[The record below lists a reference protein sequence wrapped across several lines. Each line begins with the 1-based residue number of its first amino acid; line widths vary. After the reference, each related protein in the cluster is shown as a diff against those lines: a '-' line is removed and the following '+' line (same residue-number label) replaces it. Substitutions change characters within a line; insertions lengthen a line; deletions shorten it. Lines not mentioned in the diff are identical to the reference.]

1 MTPKVSVILANYNEE
16 KYIAEAIESVINQTY
31 TNWELIIV
39 DDASTD
45 RSQEIINRYR
55 DTRIKTEFCK
65 KNQHVAYASNLGI
78 DMATGEYIAKIDS
91 DDIWEPE
98 KLEKQISFMEEHTEY
113 GVCFSK
119 VNIIDEESEEANTK
133 FSDIFELFNKVKNR
147 SQEEWIKYFLKNGNC
162 LCNASAVIRKAALQC
177 VGGHYNLAFVGAE
190 DYELWMRLVIKFP
203 IYVMDE
209 RLVRYRWEE
218 AAGKISGFSLGK
230 IYATFNLQTMVK
242 SKMFDYMS
250 DEEFKKFFRNEFV
263 NNAADTKEEIECEKA
278 AFMLRCTG
286 KDVNFLGLMQYEK
299 LLEQPGILEV
309 LQEKQGFSLPEFYKE
324 LRVRNFGIPGE
335 LEAKDA
341 TIEELRGVVQRK
353 EEEIKQREQQKLIL
367 EKNIED
373 RDNKIKDR
381 DNKIK
386 ELAAIIEDYE
396 NSTSWKLTKPL
407 RKIGTIV
414 KK

>member
-1 MTPKVSVILANYNEE
+1 MVPKVSIILANYNEE

-31 TNWELIIV
+31 ANWELIIV

-45 RSQEIINRYR
+45 RSQEIINSYE
-55 DTRIKTEFCK
+55 DSRIKTRFCE
-65 KNQHVAYASNLGI
+65 KNQHVAYASNIGI

-98 KLEKQISFMEEHTEY
+98 KLEKQVSFMEEHVEY

-133 FSDIFELFNKVKNR
+133 FSDIFELFNKVKNQ

-162 LCNASAVIRKAALQC
+162 LCNASALIRKDALQY

-203 IYVMDE
+203 IYVIDE

-218 AAGKISGFSLGK
+218 ATGKISGFSLGK

-250 DEEFKKFFRNEFV
+250 DEEFKKFFGNEFI
-263 NNAADTKEEIECEKA
+263 NKAAETAEEIECEKA
-278 AFMLRCTG
+278 EFMLKCTG
-286 KDVNFLGLMQYEK
+286 KDVNFLGLMWYEK
-299 LLEQPGILEV
+299 LLERPGMLKILR
-309 LQEKQGFSLPEFYKE
+309 EKQGFSLPEFYKE

-335 LEAKDA
+335 IEAKDA
-341 TIEELRGVVQRK
+341 AIEGLRDTIQQK
-353 EEEIKQREQQKLIL
+353 EEEINQREKQKIIL
-367 EKNIED
+367 EKSIED
-373 RDNKIKDR
+373 RDNKIKDL
-381 DNKIK
+381 
-386 ELAAIIEDYE
+386 EAIIEDYE

-414 KK
+414 KKQEGK